1 MSDRLLDAA
10 RAVLTKAQKDEQV
23 EVYAVRSRDA
33 TVRAFEGDVESLS
46 SADTEG
52 VGVRVVHD
60 HRQGFAWAGS
70 LDPDVLDDTLAEAR
84 DNASFATP
92 DEHLGLAEP
101 DGVAAADLDLWR
113 DDLPSFATDRKVEL
127 ALDLERRVR
136 AGDTRIRQV
145 PHATYGDDAI
155 EAVVLTTTGI
165 ESFS

>member
-23 EVYAVRSRDA
+23 EVYAVRSRDT

-113 DDLPSFATDRKVEL
+113 DELDALASHRKGEL
-127 ALDLERRVR
+127 APELEKRGRGGGPRHPPGPPPPPHDGSPQGVR
-136 AGDTRIRQV
+136 PRPPRL
-145 PHATYGDDAI
+145 
-155 EAVVLTTTGI
+155 EAA
-165 ESFS
+165 